1 MPSAYTST
9 KMNKP
14 LTPQEWWTVR
24 VGRSGELSFKGM
36 KMISVLEI
44 DGSYGWEVV
53 NVINDLN

>member
-1 MPSAYTST
+1 MYTQGT

-24 VGRSGELSFKGM
+24 VGRSGELLFKGM
-36 KMISVLEI
+36 KMNSVLEM